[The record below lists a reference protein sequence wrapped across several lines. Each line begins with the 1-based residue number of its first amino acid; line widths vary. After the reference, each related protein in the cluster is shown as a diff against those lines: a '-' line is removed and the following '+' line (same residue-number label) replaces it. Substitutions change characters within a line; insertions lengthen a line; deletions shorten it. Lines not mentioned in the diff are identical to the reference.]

1 MALPVEIKAAM
12 SDLPLPLAT
21 DAAQGGVTRTGVAIA
36 GRDGVLRFGAVPAWV
51 WFGLC
56 VYAIVLIHGT
66 ALLNDSDTYWHIDI
80 GRWVLDH
87 LALPRVDT
95 YSFTRAGEPWISTSW
110 LAQVLFAAS
119 FELAGWAG
127 LIVVSAVPIA
137 ATFALL
143 AHVLSRRIPSI
154 SAIAVAFAALMISA
168 GHILARPYVLAW
180 PLMLAWALGLASA
193 SERREAPSF
202 WLLPLIALW
211 ANLHGGFVFGLVL
224 VGAFAVDAMWNA
236 DPAQRAPLLL
246 RWALFGIGALLACG
260 ATPYGWQSLLA
271 SQRILGLGELLR
283 HISEWVP
290 PDFGTLTPLEVFI
303 LALLAGALHC
313 GVRLSPPRILLV
325 LGLLHM
331 TLSHVRN
338 IEIFAILIP
347 VVVLTPVAS
356 QFGLQGARAGR
367 MPFPAASAAILAAIV
382 GLSTWAVAGR
392 ANYEP
397 SATHSPAA
405 AVDALKRQNAKRVL
419 NDLPF
424 GGYLI
429 WRSVP
434 VFVDG
439 RAELYGEQ
447 FEMKYYNALQL
458 KDVNLLFELLKQ
470 YDIDAV
476 MLNPAT
482 PAASLLD
489 HLAGWQRIYA
499 DENAVVHLRVGD
511 GANSLVDRG
520 LAK

>member
-36 GRDGVLRFGAVPAWV
+36 GRDRVLRFGAVPAWV

-127 LIVVSAVPIA
+127 LIVVSAASIA

-143 AHVLSRRIPSI
+143 AYVLSRRIPSI

-224 VGAFAVDAMWNA
+224 VGAFALDAMWNA
-236 DPAQRAPLLL
+236 DPPQRAPL
-246 RWALFGIGALLACG
+246 
-260 ATPYGWQSLLA
+260 
-271 SQRILGLGELLR
+271 
-283 HISEWVP
+283 
-290 PDFGTLTPLEVFI
+290 
-303 LALLAGALHC
+303 
-313 GVRLSPPRILLV
+313 
-325 LGLLHM
+325 
-331 TLSHVRN
+331 
-338 IEIFAILIP
+338 
-347 VVVLTPVAS
+347 
-356 QFGLQGARAGR
+356 
-367 MPFPAASAAILAAIV
+367 
-382 GLSTWAVAGR
+382 
-392 ANYEP
+392 
-397 SATHSPAA
+397 AA
-405 AVDALKRQNAKRVL
+405 ALGTVRKSAHCWRAAQRPTAGNLCLPRNGFSALGSCCVTSTN
-419 NDLPF
+419 
-424 GGYLI
+424 GG
-429 WRSVP
+429 RRTSAP
-434 VFVDG
+434 
-439 RAELYGEQ
+439 
-447 FEMKYYNALQL
+447 
-458 KDVNLLFELLKQ
+458 
-470 YDIDAV
+470 
-476 MLNPAT
+476 
-482 PAASLLD
+482 
-489 HLAGWQRIYA
+489 
-499 DENAVVHLRVGD
+499 
-511 GANSLVDRG
+511 
-520 LAK
+520 

>member
-1 MALPVEIKAAM
+1 MALPVQIKAAM

-21 DAAQGGVTRTGVAIA
+21 DAAQGGINRTGVAIA
-36 GRDGVLRFGAVPAWV
+36 VKKTVLRFGAVPAWI

-66 ALLNDSDTYWHIDI
+66 SLLNDSDTYWHIDI
-80 GRWVLDH
+80 GRWVLEH

-127 LIVVSAVPIA
+127 PIVLSAASIA

-143 AHVLSRRIPSI
+143 ACVLSRRIPSI

-180 PLMLAWALGLASA
+180 PLMLAWTLGLASA
-193 SERREAPSF
+193 SERRQAPSF

-224 VGAFAVDAMWNA
+224 VGAFALDAVWNA
-236 DPAQRAPLLL
+236 DPHSGRRCCCAGLCSRSAHCWRAAQRPTAGNLSLP
-246 RWALFGIGALLACG
+246 RNGFRPWGAAASHQRMG
-260 ATPYGWQSLLA
+260 AAG
-271 SQRILGLGELLR
+271 LR
-283 HISEWVP
+283 HL
-290 PDFGTLTPLEVFI
+290 DTPEIFI
-303 LALLAGALHC
+303 LALLAGALIAASGFRRRAFC
-313 GVRLSPPRILLV
+313 WCWACSTCL
-325 LGLLHM
+325 
-331 TLSHVRN
+331 LSHVRN

-356 QFGLQGARAGR
+356 QFGLQGARRQNAFPGR
-367 MPFPAASAAILAAIV
+367 FGRDSGRRRRPVDM
-382 GLSTWAVAGR
+382 GVAGR
-392 ANYEP
+392 AKYEP

-405 AVDALKRQNAKRVL
+405 AVDVLKRQNPKRVL

-447 FEMKYYNALQL
+447 FEMNYYNALRL
-458 KDVNLLFELLKQ
+458 KDVNRLFELLKQ

-476 MLNPAT
+476 MLNPPRRRQVCSIILPAGSASMPTKMPSFTCVSAT
-482 PAASLLD
+482 ERTA
-489 HLAGWQRIYA
+489 
-499 DENAVVHLRVGD
+499 
-511 GANSLVDRG
+511 
-520 LAK
+520 